1 MAFKNFIIFN
11 ILTETLLKT
20 NPLNFAYV
28 ELNSIMQLN
37 ANILSNMYLIANDQK
52 NSKFYKDLAR
62 RFQIGINAVSIYK
75 YMSIKYHIDIP
86 SIGIYFYVNLYVFH
100 CLSKT
105 VIME

>member
-1 MAFKNFIIFN
+1 LTFKNFN

-37 ANILSNMYLIANDQK
+37 ANILSNMYLIAKDQK

-62 RFQIGINAVSIYK
+62 RYQIGINAVSILEYMRIKDNIEVCLK
-75 YMSIKYHIDIP
+75 YIFMSIYT
-86 SIGIYFYVNLYVFH
+86 YF
-100 CLSKT
+100 T
-105 VIME
+105 V